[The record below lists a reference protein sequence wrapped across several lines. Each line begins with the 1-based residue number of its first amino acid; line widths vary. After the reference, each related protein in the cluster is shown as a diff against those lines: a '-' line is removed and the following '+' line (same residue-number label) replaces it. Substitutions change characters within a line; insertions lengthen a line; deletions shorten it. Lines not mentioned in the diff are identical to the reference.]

1 MKGSAVTLPGTK
13 STHFCNQYFV
23 SFWEFLVSWILVT
36 EAQEKLAYTV
46 QPPKRFSTLKVPM
59 PWLRIL
65 HIYNIW
71 NPVIR
76 IAIYLV
82 VPKFYLRGLFGC
94 YDRNGK
100 YDRNDVKPGIC
111 VTVNTRSYRH
121 TENISLDFEP
131 NRYYLMKI
139 NKKFSNPWLVWILKH
154 YGVTRQI
161 PRLTS
166 LPLILTAKKSTKIKF
181 SNDKICCN
189 SYHRIPNIIN
199 M

>member
-1 MKGSAVTLPGTK
+1 M
-13 STHFCNQYFV
+13 
-23 SFWEFLVSWILVT
+23 
-36 EAQEKLAYTV
+36 
-46 QPPKRFSTLKVPM
+46 
-59 PWLRIL
+59 
-65 HIYNIW
+65 
-71 NPVIR
+71 IR

-139 NKKFSNPWLVWILKH
+139 NRNS
-154 YGVTRQI
+154 QI
-161 PRLTS
+161 HGS
-166 LPLILTAKKSTKIKF
+166 F
-181 SNDKICCN
+181 G
-189 SYHRIPNIIN
+189 Y
-199 M
+199 